1 MNESYGKG
9 VPYKSRE
16 LEEHSNKDIALYG
29 FKHKVETD
37 EEEETYRTNI
47 RRQRDKILYTGG
59 FRRLQDKTQ
68 VISATLTGDHRT
80 RLTHTLEVEQI
91 AISIADALG
100 LNKDLVSAIA
110 LGHDVGHTPFGHAA
124 ERTLNDK
131 LQDIG
136 GFHHPI
142 QSVKYLWEK
151 YGDKLIDEIYEGIL
165 AHDSD
170 MYVIKVEEAEEQLQY
185 VRYSKESTTKT
196 CKDFSK
202 FLKKPPGTLEAQS
215 VIWADKIAY
224 ITHDLE
230 DFLHSSIYTSVIK
243 DERSAVLDSKEN
255 VEDTEQELCKIL
267 SSLTNKPIASID
279 LFESRDL
286 IRAITTNLIQTS
298 AENISKFD
306 NLKQEEVREKTI
318 ERLDKEDKNEK
329 KRYLNSLIIN
339 FDASFRELYY
349 SLRKLLNEK
358 YISSPYV
365 QRSDAKAKNIISSL
379 YEQFVDNY
387 ELTPLE
393 IRRKIDN
400 ETEKLEENKKDEG
413 KKITRRIVASYIST
427 MSDTYAEDMY
437 CNLNASKDNYN
448 L

>member
-1 MNESYGKG
+1 LPLSVFLAHFYITIYN
-9 VPYKSRE
+9 
-16 LEEHSNKDIALYG
+16 
-29 FKHKVETD
+29 
-37 EEEETYRTNI
+37 
-47 RRQRDKILYTGG
+47 
-59 FRRLQDKTQ
+59 KTQ

-170 MYVIKVEEAEEQLQY
+170 MYTIKVEEAEEQLQY
-185 VRYSKESTTKT
+185 VHYSKESTTKT
-196 CKDFSK
+196 CKEFSK
-202 FLKKPPGTLEAQS
+202 FLNKPPGTLEAQS

-243 DERSAVLDSKEN
+243 DERSGVFDSKEN
-255 VEDTEQELCKIL
+255 VENTEQELCKIL
-267 SSLTNKPIASID
+267 SSLTNKPIASIG
-279 LFESRDL
+279 LFKSRDL

-298 AENISKFD
+298 AENISGID
-306 NLKQEEVREKTI
+306 NLKQEDVQKKTIERLNKNAEDISGIDNLQQENVQEKTI
-318 ERLDKEDKNEK
+318 ERVNKKDENEKEK

-349 SLRKLLNEK
+349 SLRKLLNQK
-358 YISSPYV
+358 YILSTYV
-365 QRSDAKAKNIISSL
+365 QRSDAKAQNIISSL
-379 YEQFVDNY
+379 YEQFIKNY
-387 ELTPLE
+387 KLTPLE
-393 IRRKIDN
+393 IRRKIDD
-400 ETEKLEENKKDEG
+400 EIGKLEENKEDEG
-413 KKITRRIVASYIST
+413 AKITKRIVASYIST
-427 MSDTYAEDMY
+427 MSDTYAEDMF